1 MKVIFTQDVKGTAKA
16 GEVKEVSE
24 GHARNFL
31 IPRGI
36 AMEASASNLKMLEDR
51 KKAEEKKAAK
61 LKAEAQELAGRLEA
75 RTITLKAKAGEGGK
89 LYGAITAKEIAQ
101 ETKKQTQ
108 LEIDKR
114 KIDMEPIRSLGSY
127 HLTVKVHPEVSA
139 KLKVHV
145 TEE

>member
-16 GEVKEVSE
+16 GEVKDVSE

-36 AMEASASNLKMLEDR
+36 AMEANAANLKILED
-51 KKAEEKKAAK
+51 KKKSEAKKAAK
-61 LKAEAQELAGRLEA
+61 IKAEAEELGVKLESK
-75 RTITLKAKAGEGGK
+75 TVTLKAKSGEGGK

-114 KIDMEPIRSLGSY
+114 KIEMEPIRSLGTY
-127 HLTVKVHPEVSA
+127 NLVVKLHPEVSA

>member
-16 GEVKEVSE
+16 GELKEVSE
-24 GHARNFL
+24 GHARNYL

-36 AMEASASNLKMLEDR
+36 AMEANAANLKILED
-51 KKAEEKKAAK
+51 KKKSEEKKAAK
-61 LKAEAQELAGRLEA
+61 LKAEAQELATKLEA
-75 RTITLKAKAGEGGK
+75 KTITLKAKSGEGGK

-108 LEIDKR
+108 LEVDKR
-114 KIDMEPIRSLGSY
+114 KIEMDPIRALGMY
-127 HLTVKVHPEVSA
+127 PLTVKIHPEVSA

-145 TEE
+145 IEE

>member
-16 GEVKEVSE
+16 GEIKDVSE

-36 AMEASASNLKMLEDR
+36 AMEANPANLKILED
-51 KKAEEKKAAK
+51 KKKSEAKKAAK
-61 LKAEAQELAGRLEA
+61 NKAEAEELGARLEA
-75 RTITLKAKAGEGGK
+75 KTITAKSGEGGK

-114 KIDMEPIRSLGSY
+114 KIEMEPIRSLGTY
-127 HLTVKVHPEVSA
+127 NLAVKLHPEVTA

>member
-36 AMEASASNLKMLEDR
+36 AMEANASNLKMLEDR

-61 LKAEAQELAGRLEA
+61 LKAEAEELAGRLEA
-75 RTITLKAKAGEGGK
+75 KTITLKAKSGEGGK

>member
-1 MKVIFTQDVKGTAKA
+1 MKVIFTQDVKGTAKV
-16 GEVKEVSE
+16 GEVKDVSE

-36 AMEASASNLKMLEDR
+36 AMEANAANLKVLED
-51 KKAEEKKAAK
+51 KKKSEEKKAAK
-61 LKAEAQELAGRLEA
+61 IKAEAQELAGRLESKA
-75 RTITLKAKAGEGGK
+75 VTLKVKSGEGGK
-89 LYGAITAKEIAQ
+89 LYGTITAKEIAL

-114 KIDMEPIRSLGSY
+114 KIEMEPIRALGTY
-127 HLTVKVHPEVSA
+127 NLVVKMHPEVTA

>member
-16 GEVKEVSE
+16 GEIKEVSE
-24 GHARNFL
+24 GHGRNFL

-36 AMEASASNLKMLEDR
+36 ALEASAANLKILEDR
-51 KKAEEKKAAK
+51 KKSEEKKAAK
-61 LKAEAQELAGRLEA
+61 QKAEAQELADRLEA
-75 RTITLKAKAGEGGK
+75 KTITLRAKSGDGGK
-89 LYGAITAKEIAQ
+89 LYGAITAKEIAL

-114 KIDMEPIRSLGSY
+114 KIDMEPIRSLGTY
-127 HLTVKVHPEVSA
+127 NLTVKMHPEVTA

-145 TEE
+145 SEE